1 MLVQRNYELKQP
13 NIQFAFQQQLKEKK
27 HTAPRWTKELKEP
40 GVRYQAVIRVFQ
52 QRTQNWRQLIVGN
65 LHLESS
71 FKQFFKLVS
80 LYYT

>member
-1 MLVQRNYELKQP
+1 MLVERNYELKQSD
-13 NIQFAFQQQLKEKK
+13 IQFAFQKQLMEKK

-71 FKQFFKLVS
+71 FKQFFKLIS